1 MGIIRPKAAKL
12 GAEIAA
18 NRKKATT
25 AIHAGLQRQSRRA
38 FLMGQASD
46 PILAMCS
53 APHGAPVNPLR
64 FTNTGK
70 S

>member
-1 MGIIRPKAAKL
+1 MIDLKAAKL

-25 AIHAGLQRQSRRA
+25 AIHAGIQRQSRRA

-46 PILAMCS
+46 PILAMACPAELKVADIS
-53 APHGAPVNPLR
+53 I
-64 FTNTGK
+64 GK
-70 S
+70 AK